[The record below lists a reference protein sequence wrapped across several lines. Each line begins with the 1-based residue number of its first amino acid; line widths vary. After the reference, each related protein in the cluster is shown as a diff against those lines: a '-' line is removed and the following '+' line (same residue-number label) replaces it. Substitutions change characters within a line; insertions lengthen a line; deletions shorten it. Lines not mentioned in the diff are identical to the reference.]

1 MNPHRITTFL
11 ACIGDLLLALA
22 TESLTGSIR
31 LFVFSLRVQDYR
43 RESSSAQVRAGSPKT
58 EIAIAE
64 ILLYANHRR
73 VTTR

>member
-1 MNPHRITTFL
+1 M
-11 ACIGDLLLALA
+11 GDLLFALA
-22 TESLTGSIR
+22 AESLAGPIR

-43 RESSSAQVRAGSPKT
+43 RESPAAQVLAGSPKT

-73 VTTR
+73 FTTR